1 MKKQLL
7 AFVAFGLMAGFA
19 SAQSAFEGFY
29 GQVATGFEANT
40 ISSGTITST
49 GNGQSGSGNV
59 NSMSSSNAP
68 LVAGLG
74 YTMML
79 DKSFSL
85 GLGADYS
92 FLNSNTGAV
101 TTTLT
106 NASGQF
112 GNPITYRTQVSQQV
126 NIYVTPGYSLA
137 NDKLVYLKAGYSSE
151 NLQAQGQGA
160 TSGTSNTTTVGGY
173 ILGLG
178 YKQMIADGFY
188 GFAEGN
194 YMSYNKPS
202 WSSAYGVNSP
212 GYTATINS
220 GTPTA
225 YDFLVGLGYKF

>member
-1 MKKQLL
+1 
-7 AFVAFGLMAGFA
+7 
-19 SAQSAFEGFY
+19 
-29 GQVATGFEANT
+29 
-40 ISSGTITST
+40 
-49 GNGQSGSGNV
+49 
-59 NSMSSSNAP
+59 
-68 LVAGLG
+68 
-74 YTMML
+74 MML

-92 FLNSNTGAV
+92 FLNSNTGSV

-106 NASGQF
+106 NTSGQF
-112 GNPITYRTQVSQQV
+112 GNPITYRTQVSQRV
-126 NIYVTPGYSLA
+126 NLYVTPGYALA

-173 ILGLG
+173 IFGLG
-178 YKQMIADGFY
+178 YKQMLADGFY
-188 GFAEGN
+188 GFAESN

-225 YDFLVGLGYKF
+225 YKFLVGLGYKF